1 MELTEING
9 LIRKGGKNKMKKE
22 WMYEYRNEH
31 ERPVVTV
38 CLTKAGKQFAR
49 GIALCSKLD
58 HIDSNKGAIKARGRA
73 IKAATRKAPDLPINR
88 DEAIR
93 ILFEADAPPFK
104 YKAEFPAKL
113 TALEQKLLEVV

>member
-1 MELTEING
+1 
-9 LIRKGGKNKMKKE
+9 MKKE
-22 WMYEYRNEH
+22 LIYEYKNAH
-31 ERPVVTV
+31 DRPIVTV
-38 CLTKAGKQFAR
+38 YLVKVGKQFAR

-58 HIDSNKGAIKARGRA
+58 HIDPNKGAIKAKGRA

-93 ILFEADAPPFK
+93 ILFDAGAPPFR

-113 TALEQKLLEVV
+113 TNEEQKLLEAA